1 MNEIRSFCRLCSGRC
16 GLVIDLDQ
24 HGQIAAVKADR
35 DHAMSQGYACIKG
48 LQSGE
53 IHNSPSRILH
63 PLKQQ
68 PDGSFKQISLEQ
80 AFDEIAAK
88 LGNILEQSGPD
99 AVALFRG
106 TPNYANSAASYMT
119 RFFMK
124 ALGSTKFYSTMTID
138 QSAKWVTDDRLG
150 TWTAGKHRIETADV
164 FMCFGYN
171 PLVSVQGGYGFDVN
185 NPAKQL
191 RAHRARG
198 LKLIVIDPR
207 FTETAANADVHLQ
220 PLPGKDAI
228 IAAGM
233 LRMIL
238 AEGWHDADF
247 CAAWVPGLDALRVA
261 VEPFTPEHVATH
273 AGIDQEQFVGAV
285 RIFARDS
292 KRGIVM
298 TGTGPDMA
306 AWSNLSNHLIEC
318 INVICGRFNRAG
330 DRVPNPG
337 VLDPRRTIYAQAR
350 SPRRSWERG
359 VRSRVRGL
367 GRMNGEMMTCTMPE
381 DILTPGDGQV
391 RALFNIA
398 GNPATVFPDQNTTVA
413 AMRQLD
419 LLVSFEPSMTT
430 TARLSHY
437 IIPPKLMFER
447 PDGPMVWE
455 TILYSQ
461 PFAQYTPAI
470 ATPPDGAQVVDEWYA
485 MWAIAARLGRQIT
498 FCGEALDLETPPD
511 TEHLLDLITKNG
523 QVPLSEVRKW
533 PGGFLPNIP
542 EQFVAPADP
551 DQAGTFDVA
560 PADVAGEM
568 AHLAAEPAV
577 GLAGYPLL
585 LAVRRKRE
593 VMNSSYHDI
602 PAIRKRVANNPV
614 ALCPD
619 DLNALG
625 LTDGQSVRITSEH
638 GAIISQTTADA
649 TLRRGVVTMSHG
661 FGGLPEDN
669 ASFEQVGTNVNL
681 LVSLTNNVQAIN
693 GMARFSGI
701 PVRIEA
707 LV

>member
-1 MNEIRSFCRLCSGRC
+1 MKQVRSFCRLCSGRC
-16 GLVIDLDQ
+16 GLVLDIDGN
-24 HGQIAAVKADR
+24 GQIAGVKADR

-53 IHNSPSRILH
+53 IHNAPDRILH

-68 PDGSFKQISLEQ
+68 SDGSFAPISLEQ
-80 AFDEIAAK
+80 ALDEIAAK
-88 LGNILEQSGPD
+88 LGEILAQHGPD

-106 TPNYANSAASYMT
+106 TPNYANAAASYMT

-150 TWTAGKHRIETADV
+150 TWAAGKHRIETADV

-207 FTETAANADVHLQ
+207 CTETAANADVHLQ

-238 AEGWHDADF
+238 AEGWHDAEF
-247 CAAWVPGLDALRVA
+247 CAAWVPGLDALRAAVA
-261 VEPFTPEHVATH
+261 PFTPEHVAAH
-273 AGIDQEQFVGAV
+273 AGIDQAQFEAAV

-306 AWSNLSNHLIEC
+306 AWSNLANHLIEC
-318 INVICGRFNRAG
+318 INVVCGRFNRAG

-337 VLDPRRTIYAQAR
+337 VLDPRRAIHAHAR

-367 GRMNGEMMTCTMPE
+367 GRMNGEMMTCTLPE
-381 DILTPGDGQV
+381 DILTPGEGQV
-391 RALFNIA
+391 RVLFNIA
-398 GNPATVFPDQNTTVA
+398 GNPATVFPDQRTTVD
-413 AMRQLD
+413 AMRALD

-455 TILYSQ
+455 TVLYSR

-470 ATPPDGAQVVDEWYA
+470 ATPPAGAQVVDEWYA

-498 FCGEALDLETPPD
+498 FCGETLDLETPPD

-533 PGGFLPNIP
+533 PGGYLPEIP
-542 EQFVAPADP
+542 EQFVEAADP
-551 DQAGTFDVA
+551 DQAGAFDVV
-560 PADVAGEM
+560 PADVTAEM
-568 AHLAAEPAV
+568 AQLAAESV
-577 GLAGYPLL
+577 DGLADYPLL
-585 LAVRRKRE
+585 LAVRRTRE
-593 VMNSSYHDI
+593 VMNSSYHAI

-614 ALCPD
+614 ALSPD
-619 DLNALG
+619 DLAALG
-625 LTDGQSVRITSEH
+625 LDDGQSVRIISEN
-638 GAIISQTTADA
+638 GAITSQTIADA

-661 FGGLPEDN
+661 FGGLPDD
-669 ASFEQVGTNVNL
+669 AAPFEQVGANVNL
-681 LVSLTNNVQAIN
+681 LVSLTRDVQPIN

-707 LV
+707 L